1 MITIK
6 LWLPDRQ
13 TNEETDTGQ
22 SYPRDSLL
30 HCFALNTIF
39 ACKAKCHRYQ
49 FVHLSACV
57 CPSVCYALLLL
68 SPHVFCRT
76 LVTKWTRV
84 SSAEVLI
91 KFDNQKVWNY
101 SIHRWMDR
109 HLPGKRHKTDNLP
122 RLVIK
127 DWQIFIH
134 YGGNAI
140 SSRQGS
146 ELLLW
151 PQVAMAKLHVT
162 MVMLLSIL
170 IGRIYRLGQ
179 KCQRLYLIKFRGLK

>member
-109 HLPGKRHKTDNLP
+109 HLPGKRIKLTIYLGWLSKTG
-122 RLVIK
+122 K
-127 DWQIFIH
+127 F
-134 YGGNAI
+134 
-140 SSRQGS
+140 SSTMEGMPSPLDKGVNSCSDLR
-146 ELLLW
+146 LLW
-151 PQVAMAKLHVT
+151 RSCMSPW
-162 MVMLLSIL
+162 
-170 IGRIYRLGQ
+170 
-179 KCQRLYLIKFRGLK
+179 